1 MVKAE
6 QSVHAVI
13 AERVKSGS
21 KEYARRDP
29 FKVGLV
35 IEGGSMR
42 GVISGGMVTAL
53 QALNAVGSFDAIY
66 TASGG
71 SCAGAYL
78 LSGQTP
84 EGTSIYYEDINNS
97 QFIDPARLLI
107 GRPIVNIP
115 FLTHKVMKEAKPLDW
130 QRVADSQIPLHVYVT
145 SAKDATAVDMFKL
158 TTQDEVLDA
167 LHWTCRMP
175 VLAGMPIKVAEGLY
189 YTDGAV
195 LNGGIALDEAI
206 ADGCT
211 HVLALLTRPQGTV
224 GQKRSALEQIAAH
237 ILSIDYPELAIALN
251 NGVSKYAENL
261 RRIKESEENPA
272 IFPQRIEAVRVSSSS
287 SQISL
292 VEKNRATLVRG
303 ATEGYNAVVQ
313 RFHQHNLPINNDVQV
328 RR

>member
-1 MVKAE
+1 MVEAE

-21 KEYARRDP
+21 KEYTRRDP

-53 QALNAVGSFDAIY
+53 QSLNAVGSFDAIY

-84 EGTSIYYEDINNS
+84 EGTSIYYEDINNR
-97 QFIDPARLLI
+97 QFIDPARLLV
-107 GRPIVNIP
+107 GRPIVNIQ
-115 FLTHKVMKEAKPLDW
+115 FLTHKVMKEAKPLEW
-130 QRVADSQIPLHVYVT
+130 QRVADSQIPLHIYVT
-145 SAKDATAVDMFKL
+145 SAKDATIVDMFKF
-158 TTQDEVLDA
+158 TTQDEILDA

-175 VLAGMPIKVAEGLY
+175 VLAGMPVKVAEGLY

-211 HVLALLTRPQGTV
+211 HILALLTRPQGTV
-224 GQKRSALEQIAAH
+224 GKKRSALEQIAAY
-237 ILSIDYPELAIALN
+237 ILSRDYPELADALN
-251 NGVSKYAENL
+251 NSSSKYAENL
-261 RRIKESEENPA
+261 RRIKETEENPA
-272 IFPQRIEAVRVSSSS
+272 IFPQRIEAVKVPSTNR
-287 SQISL
+287 QISR

-303 ATEGYNAVVQ
+303 AVDGYNAVMEHF
-313 RFHQHNLPINNDVQV
+313 RPHNLYINHEIKV